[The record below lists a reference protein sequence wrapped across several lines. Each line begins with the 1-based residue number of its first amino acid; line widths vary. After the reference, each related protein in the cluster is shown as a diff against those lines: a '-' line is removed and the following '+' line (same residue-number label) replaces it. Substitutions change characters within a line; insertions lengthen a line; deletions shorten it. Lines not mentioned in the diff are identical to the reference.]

1 MKTRELLLIFL
12 FVDLVLLI
20 GSVVIFLGIH
30 FEWDL
35 LVFHSFGP
43 LVLLLVGSWI
53 ITYLI
58 FLNNMQDVKSG
69 LWNMLVGLARKLIVF
84 IAIVSVLG
92 ILFNVSLSSPIHFF
106 GPQVL
111 FFVFKIVLSIYLL
124 YYFSVKN
131 QQNWSPTIIVG
142 DNETGNKL
150 YRYFGKNSHLG
161 LNPLGILDNSFNKA
175 SKPHVLGKITDFR
188 AIYDDYQ
195 FINLIIA
202 LPLSEKEQITK
213 LIRTAERYG
222 VRPRIVPH
230 YYGAI
235 NQVFNMQMLGSIP
248 LLNIRSIPLDKYP
261 NRFWKRAFDLL
272 FSSILLLLL
281 FPVFVIIAI
290 AIKID
295 SKGPVLYKPVRIGVD
310 NEPFVLYKFRSMKQS
325 DSTLKG
331 TKSTVLNDPRV
342 TKLGR
347 ILRKYNLDELPQLI
361 NVLNNEMSLVGPRP
375 HRILLNKSLQQKM
388 NIYMLRSFVKPG
400 ITGWAQVNGWRG
412 PTETKMQYMGRTL
425 HDLWYIEN
433 WNFGLDLYIFYLT
446 IFGKKTR
453 QNAF

>member
-1 MKTRELLLIFL
+1 MKTRELLLIF
-12 FVDLVLLI
+12 FFADLVILI
-20 GSVVIFLGIH
+20 GSVFIFLGMH
-30 FEWDL
+30 LNWNFSDL
-35 LVFHSFGP
+35 HSYGSFT
-43 LVLLLVGSWI
+43 LLLVGGWLL
-53 ITYLI
+53 TFLI
-58 FLNNMQDVKSG
+58 FIDNMQDVKSN
-69 LWNMLVGLARKLIVF
+69 LWEMLVGLARKLIVF
-84 IAIVSVLG
+84 IAIVSVFG
-92 ILFNVSLSSPIHFF
+92 ILFKINLSSPIDFF
-106 GPQVL
+106 GPQAL
-111 FFVFKIVLSIYLL
+111 FFIFKIALSIYLL
-124 YYFSVKN
+124 YHFSLKN
-131 QQNWSPTIIVG
+131 KQNWSPTIIVG
-142 DNETGNKL
+142 DNDTGNKL
-150 YRYFGKNSHLG
+150 YRYFRKNSHLG
-161 LNPLGILDNSFNKA
+161 LNPLGLLDNNFNDG
-175 SKPHVLGKITDFR
+175 SNPHVLGRITDFHS
-188 AIYDDYQ
+188 IYDDYQ
-195 FINLIIA
+195 FNNLIIA
-202 LPLSEKEQITK
+202 LPLSEKEQITD
-213 LIRTAERYG
+213 LIHTAERFG

-248 LLNIRSIPLDKYP
+248 LLNIRSIPLDRYP

-272 FSSILLLLL
+272 FSSILLVLL
-281 FPVFVIIAI
+281 FPVFVIIAL

-295 SKGPVLYKPVRIGVD
+295 SKGPVLYKPVRIGID

-325 DSTLKG
+325 DSTSKG
-331 TKSTVLNDPRV
+331 TMSTVLNDPRV

-433 WNFGLDLYIFYLT
+433 WNFGLDLYILFLT
-446 IFGKKTR
+446 IFGKKTGK
-453 QNAF
+453 NAF